1 MSEETDPDFKDN
13 AVYWAFVQQPGLK
26 NDIPSSLMIEKNVLY
41 RTQKVLFTR
50 EGCKSTERHPEVV
63 IYDRAFVQYLM
74 MQMILPLV
82 ISRYDGDPLDIED
95 SMDDTDFLTNIINLF
110 ANSYWEMIR
119 NFISAR
125 ETAEDFGISLDLSAS
140 TVLRSY
146 KTHLLS
152 KYKEPPL

>member
-1 MSEETDPDFKDN
+1 MPEETDLDFKDD
-13 AVYWAFVQQPGLK
+13 AVYWAFIQQPGLK
-26 NDIPSSLMIEKNVLY
+26 NDIPSSLITEKEVLY

-50 EGCKSTERHPEVV
+50 EGCKLTDRHSEVV
-63 IYDRAFVQYLM
+63 IYDCAFVRYLM

-95 SMDDTDFLTNIINLF
+95 SFDDTDFLVNIIDLF
-110 ANSYWEMIR
+110 TESYWDMIR

-125 ETAEDFGISLDLSAS
+125 ETAQDFGLILDWNAS

-146 KTHLLS
+146 KIYLLS
-152 KYKEPPL
+152 KYQEPPL